1 VKKIVITGAGG
12 FIGRAL
18 VNKLSENKKNLIIA
32 LDNNERGSLKKIKN
46 KKNITKLKID
56 VTNKKKLEKIFK
68 GVDECYHLAA
78 INGTKNFYEKPARV
92 LKIGVLGTEY
102 ALNACIKNKVKLFV
116 FFSSSEAYQT
126 PLNIPTKEN
135 EILKVPDVFNP
146 RLSYGGSKII
156 GELLTINYLKNTK
169 INFKILRPHNVYG
182 PDMGNDHVLP
192 ELIKKIY
199 NKLKFKD
206 KNLKINIFGS
216 GDESRSFIYID
227 DAVNAILKVAYKGAK
242 NAIFNIG
249 SNDEITIKKLI
260 IKLGKILK
268 IKILIK
274 KNKLHQGSVT
284 RRCPNVSK
292 LKKLGHKNKINLNQ
306 GLYKTILFYK
316 KIKSE

>member
-1 VKKIVITGAGG
+1 MKKIVITGAGG

-18 VNKLSENKKNLIIA
+18 VDKFSENKKNLIIA
-32 LDNNERGSLKKIKN
+32 VDNNERGSLKKIKN
-46 KKNITKLKID
+46 KKNITKVKID
-56 VTNKKKLEKIFK
+56 VTNKKKLKNVFK
-68 GVDECYHLAA
+68 ETDECYHLAA
-78 INGTKNFYEKPARV
+78 INGTKNFYEIPERV

-102 ALNACIKNKVKLFV
+102 VLNECIKNKVKLFV

-126 PLNIPTKEN
+126 PSNIPTKET

-182 PDMGNDHVLP
+182 PDMGNDHVIP

-199 NKLKFKD
+199 NKLKFKK
-206 KNLKINIFGS
+206 KNIKINIFGS

-227 DAVNAILKVAYKGAK
+227 DAVNAISKVVYKGAK

-249 SNDEITIKKLI
+249 SNDEISIKKLI
-260 IKLGKILK
+260 IKIGKILK
-268 IKILIK
+268 IKVLIK

-284 RRCPNVSK
+284 RRCPNINK
-292 LKKLGHKNKINLNQ
+292 LKKLGHKNKFNLNQ

-316 KIKSE
+316 KY